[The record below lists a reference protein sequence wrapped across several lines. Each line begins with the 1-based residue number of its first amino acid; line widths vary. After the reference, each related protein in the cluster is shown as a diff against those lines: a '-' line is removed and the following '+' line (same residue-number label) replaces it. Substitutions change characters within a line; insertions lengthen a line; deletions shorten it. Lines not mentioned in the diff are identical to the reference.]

1 MFIEPMLLEKVDKPF
16 NDSRYVSEWKLDGWR
31 MLISKWDGQ
40 IRLYSRHKNEFTSV
54 FKEFQS
60 VAIPDNTILDCEL
73 IAVDEEGK
81 CNFELLQNQYRAK
94 HRTAPLQLVAFDILF
109 YKGEDLRK
117 KPLMERKQILA
128 DVIEPSDKLVIIQY
142 VDGTDAVQYFELI
155 KQHGLEGVILKGKD
169 SVYDSRGRRSSAW
182 LKVIAYNFEYVAVQG
197 IRKKKF
203 GVYLSYLNGEYAGM
217 IEFMTKE
224 DRKKLYSLVSK
235 HKVREDENK
244 ITLDNKLIIEV
255 KFRNK
260 FNSGLLR
267 LPLLASW
274 ETDNSD

>member
-16 NDSRYVSEWKLDGWR
+16 NDSRYVGEWKMDGWR
-31 MLISKWDGQ
+31 MLISKWDGK

-54 FKEFQS
+54 FKEFQN

-128 DVIEPSDKLVIIQY
+128 DVIEPSDNLVITQY

-155 KQHGLEGVILKGKD
+155 KQHGLEGIVMKLKD
-169 SVYDSRGRRSSAW
+169 SFYDLRGRRSSAW
-182 LKVIAYNFEYVAVQG
+182 LKVIAYNTEFLAVGG
-197 IRKKKF
+197 ISKKKF

-217 IEFMTKE
+217 IEFMSKE
-224 DRKKLYSLVSK
+224 DRKKLYSLISK

-260 FNSGLLR
+260 FKSGLLR
-267 LPLLASW
+267 LPLLSSW
-274 ETDNSD
+274 ETDNK

>member
-1 MFIEPMLLEKVDKPF
+1 MFVEPMLLEKAEQPF
-16 NDSRYVSEWKLDGWR
+16 NDRRYLAEWKMDGWR

-109 YKGEDLRK
+109 YKGEDVRK
-117 KPLMERKQILA
+117 KPLMERKQLLA
-128 DVIEPSDKLVIIQY
+128 DVIEPSDKLVITQY

-155 KQHGLEGVILKGKD
+155 KQHGLEGIVQKLKD
-169 SVYDSRGRRSSAW
+169 SVYAPRGRRSSAW
-182 LKVIAYNFEYVAVQG
+182 LKVIAYNYEFLAVSG
-197 IRKKKF
+197 ISKKKF
-203 GVYLSYLNGEYAGM
+203 GVYLSYPNGEYAGM
-217 IEFMTKE
+217 IEFMSIE
-224 DRKKLYSLVSK
+224 DRKKLYSLISK

-260 FNSGLLR
+260 FKSGLLR
-267 LPLLASW
+267 LPLLSSW